1 MLYNPSYDFNDA
13 VIPLDSSM
21 WVRLAEGWL
30 NVASPA
36 TPQSGQWLTFAQGR
50 HCFPRVSSSDTLS
63 PCRLGPVS
71 FRLKTYATLSDY

>member
-1 MLYNPSYDFNDA
+1 MLYNPSYAFNDA
-13 VIPLDSSM
+13 VTPLDCSM
-21 WVRLAEGWL
+21 CARLAEGWL

-50 HCFPRVSSSDTLS
+50 HCFPAVSVGDTLS